1 MGNLQTRQYRTYV
14 ASLAKL
20 HSKSII
26 TVYES
31 HRPTGRRFRS
41 LPNPH
46 SRQLQHNGTQLQSQR
61 RGAGTFSECRSSI
74 TGHPLPTR
82 LWRLTPLHW
91 RSIRITSRACRRWRG
106 CRCAAAS
113 ATSGRRGCCGTS
125 RSVARPNSG
134 ATGHGSN
141 WRKPASEFTPRTPG
155 AGRYGALPHGRE
167 ERAGTYGSSRRIGPV
182 CGRERIN
189 GPATNTAASRLPGM
203 AGTARASDSP

>member
-1 MGNLQTRQYRTYV
+1 MGNLQIRQYQRDA
-14 ASLAKL
+14 ASLDTLPNPSAG
-20 HSKSII
+20 
-26 TVYES
+26 TAYDS
-31 HRPTGRRFRS
+31 HRPTGRRSRS

-113 ATSGRRGCCGTS
+113 ATSERRGYCGTS
-125 RSVARPNSG
+125 RSAARPNSG
-134 ATGHGSN
+134 ATGRGSN
-141 WRKPASEFTPRTPG
+141 WRKPASEFTPRTPDADRYRALAQGRGG
-155 AGRYGALPHGRE
+155 A
-167 ERAGTYGSSRRIGPV
+167 RR
-182 CGRERIN
+182 N
-189 GPATNTAASRLPGM
+189 LWQFAA
-203 AGTARASDSP
+203 D